1 MYEKLSIVLE
11 RVSEQMETKHK
22 AVVLGNNYYIGL
34 SIIRS
39 LGKEGIPV
47 AVVDYQEEGAYARH
61 SKYVTEKLIGPHYSK
76 EPEKLKD
83 FLIGYAK
90 NQEHKPVLYPTA
102 DPYVLFIDKYLDELK
117 EYYLINQTEQGFWSD
132 LIDKDKLYVLA
143 QQHNILVPKTIQVK
157 DQTIIQ
163 EVEQELG
170 YPCIIKPSDSST
182 FVSTFRKKLF
192 KVSNREELEEGLRKT
207 KEADIEVV
215 VQQLVQGFDDHMYTF
230 DAYLDQNSN
239 VTHWLTA
246 QKERQYPINFGA
258 SVYIKQKYVPA
269 LHEIGAPFLEA
280 IGYKGFAEIEFKKDE
295 KTGEYYLIEINV
307 RTTNFNQ
314 MLTELGFNMPLL
326 AYKELTGQEIG
337 QDSLKETT
345 NLAFHYMYEDLHASR
360 AYVKSGQLKWKT
372 ILKTYTEKRIGSI
385 WSFDDPKPGLHYVG
399 GLADK
404 VRQKLIKR

>member
-1 MYEKLSIVLE
+1 
-11 RVSEQMETKHK
+11 METKHK

-39 LGKEGIPV
+39 LGKHGVPV

-61 SKYVTEKLIGPHYSK
+61 SKYVTEKLIGPHYKK
-76 EPEKLKD
+76 EADKFKD

-90 NQEHKPVLYPTA
+90 NQDHKPVLYPSA
-102 DPYVLFIDKYLDELK
+102 DPYVEFIDTYLDELK
-117 EYYLINQTEQGFWSD
+117 EFYLINQTEQGFWSD
-132 LIDKDKLYVLA
+132 LIDKDKLYILA
-143 QQHNILVPKTIQVK
+143 QQHNVRVPKTIQVK
-157 DQTIIQ
+157 QNDVVG
-163 EVEQELG
+163 EVERDLG

-192 KVSNREELEEGLRKT
+192 KVTNRGELEEGLK
-207 KEADIEVV
+207 KVKDAGIEVV

-230 DAYLDQNSN
+230 DAYLNQDSK
-239 VTHWLTA
+239 VTHWVTA

-258 SVYIKQKYVPA
+258 SVYIKQKFVPE

-326 AYKELTGQEIG
+326 AYKELTEQEIG

-345 NLAFHYMYEDLHASR
+345 DLAFHYMYEDLHASR
-360 AYVKSGQLKWKT
+360 AYVKSGQLSWKN
-372 ILKTYTEKRIGSI
+372 ILKTYTEKRVGSI
-385 WSFDDPKPGLHYVG
+385 WARSDPKPGLYYVG
-399 GLADK
+399 GLANK
-404 VRQKLIKR
+404 VKNKIVQR

>member
-1 MYEKLSIVLE
+1 
-11 RVSEQMETKHK
+11 METKHK

-39 LGKEGIPV
+39 LGKHGVPV

-76 EPEKLKD
+76 EAEKFKD
-83 FLIGYAK
+83 FLIGYAR

-102 DPYVLFIDKYLDELK
+102 DPYVEFIDKYLDELK
-117 EYYLINQTEQGFWSD
+117 EFYLINQTEQGFWSD
-132 LIDKDKLYVLA
+132 LIDKDKLYVTA
-143 QQHNILVPKTIQVK
+143 QQHKVRVPKTIQVK
-157 DQTIIQ
+157 DAPVIDK
-163 EVEQELG
+163 VEQELG

-192 KVSNREELEEGLRKT
+192 KVTNRQELEEGLK
-207 KEADIEVV
+207 KVKDAGIEVV

-230 DAYLDQNSN
+230 DAYLNQDSK
-239 VTHWLTA
+239 VTHWVTA

-258 SVYIKQKYVPA
+258 SVYIKQKYVPE

-295 KTGEYYLIEINV
+295 QTGEYYLIEINV

-360 AYVKSGQLKWKT
+360 AYVKSGQLSWKN
-372 ILKTYTEKRIGSI
+372 ILKTYTEKRVGSI
-385 WSFDDPKPGLHYVG
+385 WAASDPKPGLHYVG
-399 GLADK
+399 GLANK
-404 VRQKLIKR
+404 VKNKVLKR